1 MALES
6 RKYHHFVF
14 ILPSQYILC
23 YNSGTGL
30 ASVIMS
36 FLFVGYFSA
45 MCGYVLY
52 YVGASLSLSGLPWAS
67 CNHHWA
73 TSNCFDG
80 SEDRSLSILL
90 KTGLS

>member
-1 MALES
+1 MTPNSLFS
-6 RKYHHFVF
+6 YYH
-14 ILPSQYILC
+14 

-45 MCGYVLY
+45 MSGYVSY
-52 YVGASLSLSGLPWAS
+52 YVVASLSLSGLPWAS
-67 CNHHWA
+67 CNNIWA

-80 SEDRSLSILL
+80 SKDRFFAVIY
-90 KTGLS
+90 